1 MTDEEKHRLNEL
13 MLDMEQFDTNS
24 NSAKMLANSNEEAND
39 ENNNLV
45 EYNPFSVSLALGDG
59 FTPDKNDYDRLKE
72 IDTRLERRL
81 SRINSCTNGSISDA
95 SRSGAYSSLTKKL
108 STNYTV
114 EPDLYFGLLQ
124 AESRQIKLNDE
135 FDENEFGDKFIREA
149 RIPREQELKLKYID
163 SQLERL
169 KNGSQASNSQAGS
182 EFESSENGNTNNSNI
197 NQIPAQLDKEQ
208 IKLLLEEYLWE
219 NRNQCVIFINYKYRI
234 KLVNFFKNIF

>member
-1 MTDEEKHRLNEL
+1 MTDEEKQRLNEL

-24 NSAKMLANSNEEAND
+24 NAKMLANSNEEGND

-45 EYNPFSVSLALGDG
+45 EYNPFSVSLAQGDG
-59 FTPDKNDYDRLKE
+59 FTPDKNDYERLKE

-108 STNYTV
+108 STNYNV
-114 EPDLYFGLLQ
+114 EPDFYFGLLQ
-124 AESRQIKLNDE
+124 TESRQIKLNDE

-182 EFESSENGNTNNSNI
+182 EFESSENGNTNNSNNVI
-197 NQIPAQLDKEQ
+197 HPQLDKEQ

-219 NRNQCVIFINYKYRI
+219 NRNQLVIY
-234 KLVNFFKNIF
+234 